1 METRRLV
8 KGGHTR
14 KTAAFVRACAAYCF
28 ITIPSVDN
36 ILLRLNLYLLSGRVA
51 VANGALSQG
60 GCFAAVD
67 PHYLILHITLCSE
80 SGCTHSCLV
89 IYSQRTL
96 EGGVCVIMCLSIHF
110 SGDAFF
116 KAAINSVKDVP
127 QFMGMWEC
135 EVVLPIHS
143 SFSHSHRDRPQ
154 EAVHG
159 ACHGGVL

>member
-80 SGCTHSCLV
+80 SGCTHLCLV
-89 IYSQRTL
+89 IYSQRTQCSM
-96 EGGVCVIMCLSIHF
+96 EGGVCVIMCLYSLLRRCFFQSSDQFSEGCPTIH
-110 SGDAFF
+110 GY
-116 KAAINSVKDVP
+116 V
-127 QFMGMWEC
+127 
-135 EVVLPIHS
+135 
-143 SFSHSHRDRPQ
+143 
-154 EAVHG
+154 
-159 ACHGGVL
+159 GV